1 MGIQMWGD
9 GADGVNRVDGVV
21 GDVFEENS
29 NESDDLYIGSEEQ
42 SDAHCLDY
50 VSDDEELIIVK
61 KTKLC
66 RKGKIIADGGSGE
79 GDGNIDRDGEDLVLE
94 EGGVDSQKYF
104 VDSDYASDEYYN
116 PNSSDGE
123 GGTRFK

>member
-1 MGIQMWGD
+1 M
-9 GADGVNRVDGVV
+9 
-21 GDVFEENS
+21 
-29 NESDDLYIGSEEQ
+29 
-42 SDAHCLDY
+42 
-50 VSDDEELIIVK
+50 SDDEELIIVK